1 MPEQYDPAAIRPG
14 VDATNPRDNLR
25 RPESPASTGDNI
37 LRKLAACGQSCWLD
51 DLSRQMMREG
61 ELSRLVALGVCGVT
75 ANPAILAKAIASGA
89 DSDTDIKQAAAASR
103 TAPEIYEA
111 LVTTDIR
118 EACDILR
125 PVYDERR
132 GADGYLSLEVSPL
145 LADDTDG
152 SIAEARRLWAAVDRP
167 NLFIKIPGTKA
178 GVPAIEELLF
188 EGININITLLF
199 SVERYEAVANAYL
212 KALERRIAAGQ
223 RVDGIASIA
232 SFFLSR
238 IDVLVDEL
246 LASRVE
252 ANARELRGRVA
263 IANAKLAYQSMK
275 RVFGTRRWEA
285 LRASGAGVQ
294 RLLWASTS
302 TKNPDYPDLMYVE
315 PLIGPMTINTMTELT
330 IAALLDPGRII
341 ADTVEQGIE
350 DAYRIMGDLDR
361 VNIRFA
367 DIAEQLEREGVQ
379 KFAEALE
386 QSLTHISQELMEAI

>member
-1 MPEQYDPAAIRPG
+1 MGR
-14 VDATNPRDNLR
+14 R
-25 RPESPASTGDNI
+25 RPAE
-37 LRKLAACGQSCWLD
+37 
-51 DLSRQMMREG
+51 
-61 ELSRLVALGVCGVT
+61 
-75 ANPAILAKAIASGA
+75 
-89 DSDTDIKQAAAASR
+89 
-103 TAPEIYEA
+103 
-111 LVTTDIR
+111 
-118 EACDILR
+118 
-125 PVYDERR
+125 PVYQDSRHQGR
-132 GADGYLSLEVSPL
+132 
-145 LADDTDG
+145 
-152 SIAEARRLWAAVDRP
+152 
-167 NLFIKIPGTKA
+167 
-178 GVPAIEELLF
+178 VPAIEELLF

-285 LRASGAGVQ
+285 LQASGAGMQ

-367 DIAEQLEREGVQ
+367 DIAEQLERGGVQ
-379 KFAEALE
+379 KFVEALE